1 MFRLLVVSSS
11 PEMDVG
17 VRIDNISM
25 VTLMEVD
32 IYYKVEEN
40 VVAISFAVKKTLG
53 GWTGGIPDLL
63 TERS

>member
-1 MFRLLVVSSS
+1 
-11 PEMDVG
+11 MDVG